1 MVRKNGKRTKVR
13 RQNWMCSTFAP
24 ITHFTPSFFIGHRQ
38 ILIQRKKFLGW
49 DAQMSEMQ
57 RVDEMRNELEE
68 LRALVNTLLTII
80 MEEADGIQSGSAN
93 AVSSLPERGYSM

>member
-1 MVRKNGKRTKVR
+1 
-13 RQNWMCSTFAP
+13 
-24 ITHFTPSFFIGHRQ
+24 
-38 ILIQRKKFLGW
+38 
-49 DAQMSEMQ
+49 MSRMKS
-57 RVDEMRNELEE
+57 VDDMRDELEE